1 MTVKS
6 GDAAQG
12 CRGAGEERERG
23 RLVSSV
29 LDAETVPAG
38 ESADEPGTWEPT
50 RAFLRSS
57 IAFLLVGSAI
67 FEIFLFIQ
75 GQGLSLRA
83 LIVPTLAILGVVG
96 WFFLRSNRITL
107 GLTVLGAGVWVYLA
121 VASIFMGGV
130 NSLSMAVFPLP
141 VLLAGW
147 LCGSRT
153 AMRLAFLTA
162 AVGLALAIAEGQG
175 WLPQP
180 PPTSASL
187 RWFVNA
193 SVCVFA
199 ALLVSS
205 VFSSYAER
213 MAEVKNLSR
222 ALARRSAE
230 LEAREAD
237 LNRAQAVASVGS
249 WVYDLDADRMRLSAE
264 TCRIF
269 GLPAGTEGNHDTYLS
284 FVHGDDR
291 AAVSAA
297 WEAALAGGPSF
308 DNEHRILTAGGMR
321 WVRQQAELQ
330 RDASGR
336 VVRAVG
342 TTQDVTQRK
351 HDTAA
356 MQAAREQLAA
366 TLDAI
371 PDLLFEVDLDG
382 RYLDYHSPSEELL
395 AAPRD
400 HLIGRTVSEV
410 LPAPVAAISH
420 AAIQEAHATG
430 RSHGRSFALDLP
442 QGRTWF
448 ELSVARKPVAAGAAP
463 RFIVI
468 SRDIT
473 KRKRAEAE
481 IMAFNATL
489 EVRVR
494 ERTADLEKANRE
506 LESFSYTISHD
517 LRAPLRSMV
526 GFSGLLLENLGDKAS
541 PDDRELLWR
550 ISASGTRMSRL
561 IDGVLEYSR
570 LARSEVVRR
579 EVDLDALLGEVVA
592 ELRERDPRVEVV
604 LGPLGTARA
613 DPLMLRQIFHNL
625 IENAFKFSAGVAAPR
640 VEVGAVAA
648 ENGTQYF
655 VRDNGMGFDMKHADH
670 LFSLFTRL
678 HSDPEIDSTGAG
690 LAIVKRLVE
699 RHGGAIR
706 AEAAPGQ
713 GATFHFTVSA

>member
-1 MTVKS
+1 MS
-6 GDAAQG
+6 P
-12 CRGAGEERERG
+12 
-23 RLVSSV
+23 V
-29 LDAETVPAG
+29 LDAKAARFG
-38 ESADEPGTWEPT
+38 CSADEPGAWEPT
-50 RAFLRSS
+50 RAFLKAS
-57 IAFLLVGSAI
+57 IAFLLVGGAI
-67 FEIFLFIQ
+67 FEALLIMS
-75 GQGLSLRA
+75 GQGFSPRA
-83 LIVPTLAILGVVG
+83 LIVPVLAMLGTVG
-96 WFFLRSNRITL
+96 WLFLRRNRVML
-107 GLTVLGAGVWVYLA
+107 GLTVLGASLWVCLA
-121 VASIFMGGV
+121 VAAVFMGGV
-130 NSLSMAVFPLP
+130 NSLSMVIFPLP

-147 LCGSRT
+147 LCGSRA
-153 AMRLAFLTA
+153 AMRLAILTA
-162 AVGLALAIAEGQG
+162 TIGLALVIGEAQG

-180 PPTSASL
+180 PSTSPLL
-187 RWFVNA
+187 RWFA
-193 SVCVFA
+193 HACVYLFA
-199 ALLVSS
+199 AILVSS
-205 VFSSYAER
+205 VFGSYARR
-213 MAEVKNLSR
+213 MAEVRSLGH
-222 ALARRSAE
+222 ALEQRSAE

-249 WVYDLDADRMRLSAE
+249 WVYDLEADRMRLSAE

-284 FVHGDDR
+284 FVHGDER

-297 WEAALAGGPSF
+297 WEAALAGSAPF
-308 DNEHRILTAGGMR
+308 DNEHRIVTAGGTR

-351 HDTAA
+351 LDAAA
-356 MQAAREQLAA
+356 MQAARDQLAA

-382 RYLDYHSPSEELL
+382 CYHYFRSPRTELL
-395 AAPRD
+395 VAPAAQ
-400 HLIGRTVSEV
+400 LIGRRIADI
-410 LPAPVAAISH
+410 LPPEQSRICMEAIV
-420 AAIQEAHATG
+420 EANESG
-430 RSHGRSFALDLP
+430 RSHGLCYELALP

-448 ELSVARKPVAAGAAP
+448 ELSVARKPVQAGAAP
-463 RFIVI
+463 RFIVL

-481 IMAFNATL
+481 ITAFNATL
-489 EVRVR
+489 EARVR

-526 GFSGLLLENLGDKAS
+526 GFAGLLLENLGEKADS
-541 PDDRELLWR
+541 DDRELLWR

-570 LARSEVVRR
+570 LARSEIVRR
-579 EVDLDALLGEVVA
+579 EVDLDALAGELVA
-592 ELRERDPRVEVV
+592 ELRERHARGEIVP
-604 LGPLGTARA
+604 GPLGKTLA
-613 DPLMLRQIFHNL
+613 DPLMLRQILHNL
-625 IENAFKFSAGVAAPR
+625 IENALKFSAAVAAPR
-640 VEVGAVAA
+640 VEIGTEMA
-648 ENGTQYF
+648 EGTRWYF
-655 VRDNGMGFDMKHADH
+655 VRDNGIGFDMKHAEH

-678 HSDPEIDSTGAG
+678 HNDPEIDSTGAG

-699 RHGGAIR
+699 RHGGAIH

-713 GATFHFTVSA
+713 GATFRFHL